1 MLNVNTIVVIN
12 KSKILEGGFVFGRM
26 LKLSA
31 DDSINFFGNSFV
43 IAGESEIIDLAQKEN
58 LVTFV
63 GGLVDGFIMCGGFE
77 VEFIGSKDGVDVGF
91 PEVA

>member
-31 DDSINFFGNSFV
+31 DDSINFFGNSF
-43 IAGESEIIDLAQKEN
+43 IISGKSEFIDLA
-58 LVTFV
+58 
-63 GGLVDGFIMCGGFE
+63 
-77 VEFIGSKDGVDVGF
+77 
-91 PEVA
+91 